1 MPLLAAGLGG
11 SGAAASGG
19 LGVTAAVLV
28 AALLHAAWNAVAH
41 RITDPAVAS
50 SLIGSA
56 CAVAG
61 LGLVLCVRVPSGAAW
76 PYLLGSAAMHVVY
89 LLLLLRSYRL
99 GDFNRMYPLARGTSP
114 LVVAVL
120 AVTVVGQPLS
130 LAHAGGVV
138 VISAGL
144 AVLVLAGGVIKA
156 SDRAA
161 VIAAVLT
168 GLAIATYTVLDGV
181 GVRHSGSTLGYI
193 GWLFLLQGVVFPLIV
208 LAQRGGSLVADARP
222 FLALGL
228 ASGLVSVVAY
238 GIVIWAQTRSNL
250 ASVAALR
257 ELSIVFAALIGMV
270 FFHER
275 FGLLRTLGAAL
286 AVAGVLLLNS

>member
-1 MPLLAAGLGG
+1 M
-11 SGAAASGG
+11 
-19 LGVTAAVLV
+19 
-28 AALLHAAWNAVAH
+28 
-41 RITDPAVAS
+41 
-50 SLIGSA
+50 
-56 CAVAG
+56 
-61 LGLVLCVRVPSGAAW
+61 
-76 PYLLGSAAMHVVY
+76 
-89 LLLLLRSYRL
+89 RSYRL

-130 LAHAGGVV
+130 ASHAAGVLA
-138 VISAGL
+138 ISAGL
-144 AVLVLAGGVIKA
+144 AVLVLAGGLFHPA
-156 SDRAA
+156 DRSAVTAA
-161 VIAAVLT
+161 VMT

-193 GWLFLLQGVVFPLIV
+193 GWLFLLQGPIFPLLV
-208 LAQRGGSLVADARP
+208 LGQRGGRLFAEARP
-222 FLALGL
+222 FLVLGL
-228 ASGLVSVVAY
+228 ASGLISVVAY

-275 FGLLRTLGAAL
+275 FGAVRIFGATL
-286 AVAGVLLLNS
+286 AVIGVLLLNLG